1 MTLDEAKNYADQLT
15 MLCAK
20 YNDAHRSG
28 QLNEKQ
34 LYSDKF
40 TQIAGLI
47 KVAGF
52 KLRKRYAYNSI
63 YDRKVYN
70 YSIGKDTTTLFE
82 SSNNRDPNLNINNDC
97 TTRCI
102 VHCTGEDYMK
112 IRNEQFSNSSITGC
126 AWNNINTWS
135 KSLTSR
141 GYKRFDMPRHIT
153 RATFIKKCGKYIKTG
168 IIATR
173 SSGHLAAIDMAK
185 GKVLDTW
192 NSTGGRIKTMF
203 IHESQYD
210 SVVNAIK
217 CCI

>member
-28 QLNEKQ
+28 QLNEKIF
-34 LYSDKF
+34 YGDKF
-40 TQIAGLI
+40 EYISGLI
-47 KVAGF
+47 KKAGF
-52 KLRKRYAYNSI
+52 KLRRRYAYNGI

-70 YSIGKDTTTLFE
+70 YSIGKDTTAMFE
-82 SSNNRDPNLNINNDC
+82 SSNNRDPSLTINNDC

-141 GYKRFDMPRHIT
+141 GYKRYDMPRYIT

-210 SVVNAIK
+210 TVVNAINR
-217 CCI
+217 II

>member
-15 MLCAK
+15 MLCMK

-28 QLNEKQ
+28 QLNEKIF
-34 LYSDKF
+34 YGDKF
-40 TQIAGLI
+40 EYISGLI
-47 KVAGF
+47 KKAGF
-52 KLRKRYAYNSI
+52 KLRRRYAYNGI

-70 YSIGKDTTTLFE
+70 YSIGKDTTAMFE
-82 SSNNRDPNLNINNDC
+82 SSNNRDPSLTINNDC

-141 GYKRFDMPRHIT
+141 GYKRYDMPRYIT
-153 RATFIKKCGKYIKTG
+153 RATFIKICGKYIKTG

-192 NSTGGRIKTMF
+192 NSTDGRIKTMF

-210 SVVNAIK
+210 TVVNAINRV
-217 CCI
+217 I